1 MAVINKNRKGFLMTV
16 LVVVLFTLM
25 IAELLIFTL
34 LNISYN
40 KIQQSS
46 LLASSSV
53 NYASSLISSSQ
64 AFAAASL
71 SRALS
76 ALTSYEYNASM
87 RKGNF
92 VSNLS
97 QYLSYLIV
105 NGTLPNVAPNSL
117 AANALAMWMGNATFV
132 AYDASIINNIR
143 PSPLAVRI
151 SESKPII
158 YQTSPYNLSI
168 SYVENVSIAT
178 PSGTQNYS
186 IPVSASIPL
195 NGTYDLFY
203 AQQGVQRPIRF
214 SSINN
219 LTSVVGSA
227 YATYGNSSSNAFIYG
242 IVLHVPSGVT
252 CTSLS
257 SNVPSWAN
265 TAPLN
270 KSIILATPNANLIT
284 NATCTIANKFGG
296 LVTYSINSISSP
308 PNIPWLQYSS
318 STNILNYIPNGTK
331 VLLYG
336 PGMDLLNIEGLRNA
350 IQNGSYFASPF
361 LPSYIDRADANFL
374 RSSPN
379 GIFTFSGA
387 NRYAAQFDGQS
398 NYVEQT
404 NGFGFMNNAIQQA
417 TISIWVKPSSPN
429 GDIVDELGQSSINT
443 GWHDTWIDLVNGN
456 VMIRVWS
463 LGCVNLGHIPLN
475 SWSNIVMTLSYNG
488 VSLNYSGY
496 INGVYK
502 NSGTGSRSI
511 PGGSSLMYYP
521 LGPSDSTNCGDGGA
535 SFNGQ
540 MANYQFYNTSLGHS
554 QISQIYQNGVEGL
567 PVDGQNLVMWWPLDG
582 NANDYSGNGDNGV
595 ATNVK
600 FNHLINYTRDSI
612 YIVPTSN
619 TLPIPGTLSCISGK
633 NCNSALYI
641 SRLPLEVGPNFYTAQ
656 FNGQWSSGPYNSNSV
671 IFAPSEPISGTN
683 VIFTIAMWIK
693 PSSVQDFSHS
703 WTTATF
709 SLKSYQAFGIQN
721 SCLPNTCL
729 VLHRCSS
736 ADASS
741 GVLLPY
747 SIFNNKWHFIAVSV
761 NPPNYYWYL
770 DGVSSANTNGNT
782 YTSSPGATIGTQFAQ
797 CDSNA
802 FNGSI
807 ANVQL
812 YDAALSPSQI
822 QQLYQEGVSGLP
834 YTANLVAWWP
844 LNGNANDYSGNGNN
858 GTAYNVYYT
867 PFYGPYPNNGLSTVA
882 GIINERE
889 VLNLVG

>member
-361 LPSYIDRADANFL
+361 LPSYIDRANANFL

-379 GIFTFSGA
+379 GIFTFSGS
-387 NRYAAQFDGQS
+387 NRYAAQF
-398 NYVEQT
+398 
-404 NGFGFMNNAIQQA
+404 NGA
-417 TISIWVKPSSPN
+417 S
-429 GDIVDELGQSSINT
+429 
-443 GWHDTWIDLVNGN
+443 
-456 VMIRVWS
+456 
-463 LGCVNLGHIPLN
+463 
-475 SWSNIVMTLSYNG
+475 
-488 VSLNYSGY
+488 
-496 INGVYK
+496 
-502 NSGTGSRSI
+502 
-511 PGGSSLMYYP
+511 GSSYILTSKGYSAP
-521 LGPSDSTNCGDGGA
+521 NALTIAGWFIST
-535 SFNGQ
+535 SFQN
-540 MANYQFYNTSLGHS
+540 NYQFPIDSNPEANWRIGFNSANQIYFDPGSHNDQVISTKIGFNRWYFVAFTAQDSGSNTIWNFYLNGSLVASGSVGQNIQSVSAIGLGDYAYYFVGQLSNVQIYNTSLSPS
-554 QISQIYQNGVEGL
+554 QVQALYQEGVEGL
-567 PVDGQNLVMWWPLDG
+567 PLPNAGLIGWWPLNG
-582 NANDYSGNGDNGV
+582 NANDYSGNGNNGV

-600 FNHLINYTRDSI
+600 FNNLINYTRDSI
-612 YIVPTSN
+612 YIVPTPN
-619 TLPIPGTLSCISGK
+619 TLPIPGTLWCISGR

-641 SRLPLEVGPNFYTAQ
+641 SRLPLEASPNFYTAQ
-656 FNGQWSSGPYNSNSV
+656 FNGVNTSIDCGNSNNLDITGNTITIAAWIYVKGTPLHDIVDKEGQYGMKLNGNCGAPFTLEWDTSNDWSGTSYTIPNSNCDKW
-671 IFAPSEPISGTN
+671 IFVAVTMNATTKFWYGDGQLLGTKAISGSISGN
-683 VIFTIAMWIK
+683 SHDVFIGALGPGGGSNEWFT
-693 PSSVQDFSHS
+693 
-703 WTTATF
+703 
-709 SLKSYQAFGIQN
+709 
-721 SCLPNTCL
+721 
-729 VLHRCSS
+729 
-736 ADASS
+736 
-741 GVLLPY
+741 
-747 SIFNNKWHFIAVSV
+747 
-761 NPPNYYWYL
+761 
-770 DGVSSANTNGNT
+770 
-782 YTSSPGATIGTQFAQ
+782 
-797 CDSNA
+797 
-802 FNGSI
+802 GSI

-812 YDAALSPSQI
+812 YNAALSPSQI
-822 QQLYQEGVSGLP
+822 QQLYQEGISGLP

-889 VLNLVG
+889 ALNLVG

>member
-1 MAVINKNRKGFLMTV
+1 MAMMNKKRSRKGFLMTV

-46 LLASSSV
+46 LLVSSSV

-71 SRALS
+71 SKALS
-76 ALTSYEYNASM
+76 TLTSYEYNASI

-117 AANALAMWMGNATFV
+117 AANALAMWMGNATFK
-132 AYDASIINNIR
+132 AYNASIINNIR
-143 PSPLAVRI
+143 PSPLAVKI

-158 YQTSPYNLSI
+158 YQTSPYNLSV

-178 PSGTQNYS
+178 PSGIQNYS

-219 LTSVVGSA
+219 LTSVVGGT

-379 GIFTFSGA
+379 GIFTFSGS
-387 NRYAAQFDGQS
+387 NRYAAQFSGQLGQYIAYS
-398 NYVEQT
+398 GNL
-404 NGFGFMNNAIQQA
+404 NI
-417 TISIWVKPSSPN
+417 PN
-429 GDIVDELGQSSINT
+429 GNPITIAAWINYKGNT
-443 GWHDTWIDLVNGN
+443 GNWEGIAGINWGCPFEHLAVLNNQLYLDDCANNGGNFGSFTVPKNQWVFVAYTLNGN
-456 VMIRVWS
+456 I
-463 LGCVNLGHIPLN
+463 L
-475 SWSNIVMTLSYNG
+475 TLYENGASQTFTTSGTYQITPTALDIGTEG
-488 VSLNYSGY
+488 VSFN
-496 INGVYK
+496 
-502 NSGTGSRSI
+502 R
-511 PGGSSLMYYP
+511 P
-521 LGPSDSTNCGDGGA
+521 
-535 SFNGQ
+535 SFNGSI
-540 MANYQFYNTSLGHS
+540 ANVQVYNTSLS
-554 QISQIYQNGVEGL
+554 ANEIQALYQEGIEGL
-567 PVDGQNLVMWWPLDG
+567 PLPNAGLVGWWPLNN
-582 NANDYSGNGDNGV
+582 NANDYSGNGNNGV

-600 FNHLINYTRDSI
+600 FNNLMNYTRDSI
-612 YIVPTSN
+612 YIVPTPN

-656 FNGQWSSGPYNSNSV
+656 FNGQSSY
-671 IFAPSEPISGTN
+671 ISGSGAYA
-683 VIFTIAMWIK
+683 F
-693 PSSVQDFSHS
+693 PL
-703 WTTATF
+703 TATAWVDPINYQTAH
-709 SLKSYQAFGIQN
+709 LKTIMEFDGSGFGSGAYQFFIVPQGSSYCGGVGGRLYLWNPSAWICTTSTIPLNTWTFVAFTTN
-721 SCLPNTCL
+721 STNMAIY
-729 VLHRCSS
+729 VNGQEIASGGSS
-736 ADASS
+736 
-741 GVLLPY
+741 
-747 SIFNNKWHFIAVSV
+747 FVSA
-761 NPPNYYWYL
+761 
-770 DGVSSANTNGNT
+770 SANTIFI
-782 YTSSPGATIGTQFAQ
+782 IGMQN
-797 CDSNA
+797 CCGGRY
-802 FNGSI
+802 FNGSL

-812 YDAALSPSQI
+812 YNTSLSANEIQALY
-822 QQLYQEGVSGLP
+822 LEGIGSAPIRLQ
-834 YTANLVAWWP
+834 NLVGWWP

-867 PFYGPYPNNGLSTVA
+867 PFSGSYPNNGLSTIA

-889 VLNLVG
+889 ALNLVG

>member
-1 MAVINKNRKGFLMTV
+1 MAVMNKKRSRKGFLMTV

-219 LTSVVGSA
+219 LTSVVGGA

-336 PGMDLLNIEGLRNA
+336 PGMDLLNIEALRNA

-361 LPSYIDRADANFL
+361 LPSYIDRANANFL

-379 GIFTFSGA
+379 GIFTFSGS
-387 NRYAAQFDGQS
+387 NRYAAQFNGASGSSYILTSKGYSAPNALTIAGWFISTSFQNNYQFPIDSNPEAYWRIGFNSANQIYFDPGSHNDQVISTTIGFNRWYFVAFTAQDSGSNTIWNFYLNGSLVASGSVGQNIQSVSAIGLGDYAYYFVGQLS
-398 NYVEQT
+398 NVQIYNTSLSPSQVQALYQEGVEGLPLPNAGLIGWWPLNGNANDYSGNGNNGVATNVKFNNLINYTRDSIYIVPTPNTLPIPGTLWCISGRNCNSALYISRLPLEASPSFYTAQFNGQNNYIEQT
-404 NGFGFMNNAIQQA
+404 SGFGFMNNAIQQA
-417 TISIWVKPSSPN
+417 TISIWVNPSSPN
-429 GDIVDELGQSSINT
+429 GDIVDELGQSAINT
-443 GWHDTWIDLVNGN
+443 GWHDTWIDLVNGH
-456 VMIRVWS
+456 VTIRVWA
-463 LGCVNLGHIPLN
+463 LGCVNLGPIPLN

-488 VSLNYSGY
+488 VSLSYSGY

-502 NSGTGSRSI
+502 NSGTGSRSV

-535 SFNGQ
+535 SFTGQ
-540 MANYQFYNTSLGHS
+540 MANYQFYNTSLGPS
-554 QISQIYQNGVEGL
+554 QIMQIYQNGIEGL
-567 PVDGQNLVMWWPLDG
+567 PVNEQNLVM
-582 NANDYSGNGDNGV
+582 
-595 ATNVK
+595 
-600 FNHLINYTRDSI
+600 
-612 YIVPTSN
+612 
-619 TLPIPGTLSCISGK
+619 
-633 NCNSALYI
+633 
-641 SRLPLEVGPNFYTAQ
+641 
-656 FNGQWSSGPYNSNSV
+656 
-671 IFAPSEPISGTN
+671 
-683 VIFTIAMWIK
+683 
-693 PSSVQDFSHS
+693 
-703 WTTATF
+703 
-709 SLKSYQAFGIQN
+709 
-721 SCLPNTCL
+721 
-729 VLHRCSS
+729 
-736 ADASS
+736 
-741 GVLLPY
+741 
-747 SIFNNKWHFIAVSV
+747 
-761 NPPNYYWYL
+761 
-770 DGVSSANTNGNT
+770 
-782 YTSSPGATIGTQFAQ
+782 
-797 CDSNA
+797 
-802 FNGSI
+802 
-807 ANVQL
+807 
-812 YDAALSPSQI
+812 
-822 QQLYQEGVSGLP
+822 
-834 YTANLVAWWP
+834 WWP
-844 LNGNANDYSGNGNN
+844 LNGNANDYSNNRNN
-858 GTAYNVYYT
+858 GTSYNVYYT

-889 VLNLVG
+889 ALNLVG

>member
-1 MAVINKNRKGFLMTV
+1 MAIMNRKRSRKGFLMTV
-16 LVVVLFTLM
+16 LVLVLFTLM

-46 LLASSSV
+46 LLVSSSV
-53 NYASSLISSSQ
+53 DYASSLISSSK

-71 SRALS
+71 SKALS
-76 ALTSYEYNASM
+76 ALTSYEYNASI

-97 QYLSYLIV
+97 EYLSYLIV

-117 AANALAMWMGNATFV
+117 AANALAIWMGNATFV
-132 AYDASIINNIR
+132 AYNASIINNIK
-143 PSPLAVRI
+143 PSPLAIKI

-158 YQTSPYNLSI
+158 YQTSPYNLSV

-178 PSGTQNYS
+178 PSGIQNYT

-203 AQQGVQRPIRF
+203 AQQGVQRTIRF

-219 LTSVVGSA
+219 LTSVVGDA

-257 SNVPSWAN
+257 SNVPSWAD

-296 LVTYSINSISSP
+296 LVTYSISSISSP

-336 PGMDLLNIEGLRNA
+336 PGMDLLNMGGLRNA

-379 GIFTFSGA
+379 GIFTFSGS
-387 NRYAAQFDGQS
+387 NRYAAQFNGQN

-404 NGFGFMNNAIQQA
+404 NGFGFMNNAAQQA

-429 GDIVDELGQSSINT
+429 GDIVDELGQSTVNT
-443 GWHDTWIDLVNGN
+443 GWHDTWIDLVNGQ
-456 VMIRVWS
+456 VEIRVWN
-463 LGCVNLGHIPLN
+463 LGCVNLGPIPLN

-488 VSLNYSGY
+488 ASLSYSGY

-511 PGGSSLMYYP
+511 PGGSYLMYYP

-554 QISQIYQNGVEGL
+554 QISKIYQNGVEGL
-567 PVDGQNLVMWWPLDG
+567 PVDGQNLVMWWPLNG
-582 NANDYSGNGDNGV
+582 NANDYSGNGNNGV
-595 ATNVK
+595 GTNVE

-612 YIVPTSN
+612 YIVPTPN

-641 SRLPLEVGPNFYTAQ
+641 SKLPLETSPSFYTAQ
-656 FNGQWSSGPYNSNSV
+656 FNGQNNYVEQTNGFGFMNN
-671 IFAPSEPISGTN
+671 AAQQATISIW
-683 VIFTIAMWIK
+683 VK
-693 PSSVQDFSHS
+693 PSSPNGDIVDELGQSTVNTGWHDTWIDLVNGQVEIRVWNLGCVNLGPIPLNS
-703 WTTATF
+703 WSNIVMTLSYNGA
-709 SLKSYQAFGIQN
+709 SLSYSGYINGVYKN
-721 SCLPNTCL
+721 SGTGSRSIPGGSYLMYYPLGPSDSTNCG
-729 VLHRCSS
+729 
-736 ADASS
+736 DGGAS
-741 GVLLPY
+741 
-747 SIFNNKWHFIAVSV
+747 
-761 NPPNYYWYL
+761 
-770 DGVSSANTNGNT
+770 
-782 YTSSPGATIGTQFAQ
+782 
-797 CDSNA
+797 
-802 FNGSI
+802 FNGQM
-807 ANVQL
+807 ANYQFYNTSL
-812 YDAALSPSQI
+812 GHSQI
-822 QQLYQEGVSGLP
+822 SKIYQNGVEGLP
-834 YTANLVAWWP
+834 VNEQNLVMWWP
-844 LNGNANDYSGNGNN
+844 LNGNANDYSGLGNN

-867 PFYGPYPNNGLSTVA
+867 PFSGPYPNNGLSTVA

-889 VLNLVG
+889 ALNLVG

>member
-1 MAVINKNRKGFLMTV
+1 MMNKKRSRKGFLMTV

-46 LLASSSV
+46 LLVSSSV

-71 SRALS
+71 SKALS

-92 VSNLS
+92 VGNLS

-117 AANALAMWMGNATFV
+117 AANALAMWMGNATFK
-132 AYDASIINNIR
+132 AYNASIINNIK
-143 PSPLAVRI
+143 PSPLAVKI

-158 YQTSPYNLSI
+158 YQTSPYNLSV

-178 PSGTQNYS
+178 PSGIQNYS

-219 LTSVVGSA
+219 LTSVVGGA

-361 LPSYIDRADANFL
+361 LPSYIDRASANFL

-379 GIFTFSGA
+379 GIFTFSGS
-387 NRYAAQFDGQS
+387 NRYAAQFNGQNSYIKTGTNNIPTGSPTVSITAWVNVPIYTASGCGQEMTFGYGNFSSGCNANGVGLGLNGNGYVSFASCGNDYVSPFQVTRNTWTFIAAVYTSGATTVTVYENNNSATGSLSGNKQISIQTPITSWIGAWPSPSCLFDGSIANVQIYNKS
-398 NYVEQT
+398 LSPSQ
-404 NGFGFMNNAIQQA
+404 IQQLYQEG
-417 TISIWVKPSSPN
+417 IEGLPLPN
-429 GDIVDELGQSSINT
+429 AGLV
-443 GWHDTWIDLVNGN
+443 GWW
-456 VMIRVWS
+456 
-463 LGCVNLGHIPLN
+463 PLN
-475 SWSNIVMTLSYNG
+475 S
-488 VSLNYSGY
+488 
-496 INGVYK
+496 
-502 NSGTGSRSI
+502 
-511 PGGSSLMYYP
+511 
-521 LGPSDSTNCGDGGA
+521 
-535 SFNGQ
+535 
-540 MANYQFYNTSLGHS
+540 
-554 QISQIYQNGVEGL
+554 
-567 PVDGQNLVMWWPLDG
+567 
-582 NANDYSGNGDNGV
+582 NANDYSGNGNNGV

-600 FNHLINYTRDSI
+600 FNNLINYTRDSI
-612 YIVPTSN
+612 YIVPTPN

-671 IFAPSEPISGTN
+671 IFAPSEPIAGTN
-683 VIFTIAMWIK
+683 VIFTMAMWIK
-693 PSSVQDFSHS
+693 PSSIQDFSHS

-729 VLHRCSS
+729 VLHRCTS

-741 GVLLPY
+741 GALLPY

-812 YDAALSPSQI
+812 YNAALSPSQI

-844 LNGNANDYSGNGNN
+844 LNGNANDYSGLGNN

-867 PFYGPYPNNGLSTVA
+867 PFYGSYPNNGLSTIT

-889 VLNLVG
+889 AFNLVG

>member
-1 MAVINKNRKGFLMTV
+1 MAMMNKERNRKGFLMTV
-16 LVVVLFTLM
+16 LVLVLFTLM

-46 LLASSSV
+46 LLVSSSV
-53 NYASSLISSSQ
+53 NYASSLISSSK

-132 AYDASIINNIR
+132 AYNASIISNIR
-143 PSPLAVRI
+143 PSPLAIRI

-158 YQTSPYNLSI
+158 YQASPYNLSV

-242 IVLHVPSGVT
+242 IVLRVPSGVT

-350 IQNGSYFASPF
+350 VQNGSYFASPF
-361 LPSYIDRADANFL
+361 LPSYIDRASANFL

-379 GIFTFSGA
+379 GIFTFSGS
-387 NRYAAQFDGQS
+387 NRYAAQFNGQNSYIETSIVPTS
-398 NYVEQT
+398 NSMLTVT
-404 NGFGFMNNAIQQA
+404 AWVNPLSSNGNRGIVGQGDLGSDYWELKTFGGNYDFVVYGVKDNAFGPVQLNRWSFLTATYNNG
-417 TISIWVKPSSPN
+417 VVN
-429 GDIVDELGQSSINT
+429 LY
-443 GWHDTWIDLVNGN
+443 VNGVQVASYSESATLVQN
-456 VMIRVWS
+456 KNIYI
-463 LGCVNLGHIPLN
+463 GYTPGDAAPL
-475 SWSNIVMTLSYNG
+475 Y
-488 VSLNYSGY
+488 
-496 INGVYK
+496 
-502 NSGTGSRSI
+502 
-511 PGGSSLMYYP
+511 
-521 LGPSDSTNCGDGGA
+521 
-535 SFNGQ
+535 FNGSI
-540 MANYQFYNTSLGHS
+540 ANVQIYNTSLSSS
-554 QISQIYQNGVEGL
+554 QIQQLYQEGIGGL
-567 PVDGQNLVMWWPLDG
+567 PISNVGLVAWWPLNG
-582 NANDYSGNGDNGV
+582 NANDYSGNGNNGV
-595 ATNVK
+595 ATNVE

-612 YIVPTSN
+612 YIVPTPN

-633 NCNSALYI
+633 NCNSALYT
-641 SRLPLEVGPNFYTAQ
+641 SRLPLEVGSKFYTAQ
-656 FNGQWSSGPYNSNSV
+656 FNGQSSY
-671 IFAPSEPISGTN
+671 ISGSGAYAFPLTAAAWVDPINYQTAHLKTIMEFDGSGFGSGAYQFFIVPQRSGYCGGVGGRLYLWNPSASICTTSTIPLNTWTFVAFTTN
-683 VIFTIAMWIK
+683 STNIAIYVNGQEIASGG
-693 PSSVQDFSHS
+693 SSFV
-703 WTTATF
+703 
-709 SLKSYQAFGIQN
+709 
-721 SCLPNTCL
+721 
-729 VLHRCSS
+729 S
-736 ADASS
+736 A
-741 GVLLPY
+741 
-747 SIFNNKWHFIAVSV
+747 
-761 NPPNYYWYL
+761 
-770 DGVSSANTNGNT
+770 SANKIFI
-782 YTSSPGATIGTQFAQ
+782 IGMQN
-797 CDSNA
+797 CCGGRY
-802 FNGSI
+802 FNGSL

-812 YDAALSPSQI
+812 YNTSLSANEIQALY
-822 QQLYQEGVSGLP
+822 LEGIGGAPIDLQH
-834 YTANLVAWWP
+834 LVAWWP
-844 LNGNANDYSGNGNN
+844 LNGNENDYSNNGNN

-867 PFYGPYPNNGLSTVA
+867 PFYGSYPNNGLSTIA

-889 VLNLVG
+889 ALNLVG

>member
-1 MAVINKNRKGFLMTV
+1 MAIMNKKRSRKGFLMTV

-46 LLASSSV
+46 LLVSSSV

-71 SRALS
+71 SKALS
-76 ALTSYEYNASM
+76 TLTSYEYNASM

-117 AANALAMWMGNATFV
+117 AANALAMWMGNATFK
-132 AYDASIINNIR
+132 AYNASIINNIK
-143 PSPLAVRI
+143 PSPLALRI

-158 YQTSPYNLSI
+158 YQTSPYNLSV

-178 PSGTQNYS
+178 PSGIQNYS

-219 LTSVVGSA
+219 LTSVVGGA

-270 KSIILATPNANLIT
+270 KSIILATPNADQIT

-361 LPSYIDRADANFL
+361 LPSYIDRANANFL

-379 GIFTFSGA
+379 GIFTFSGS
-387 NRYAAQFDGQS
+387 NRYAAQF
-398 NYVEQT
+398 
-404 NGFGFMNNAIQQA
+404 NGA
-417 TISIWVKPSSPN
+417 
-429 GDIVDELGQSSINT
+429 
-443 GWHDTWIDLVNGN
+443 
-456 VMIRVWS
+456 
-463 LGCVNLGHIPLN
+463 
-475 SWSNIVMTLSYNG
+475 Y
-488 VSLNYSGY
+488 
-496 INGVYK
+496 
-502 NSGTGSRSI
+502 
-511 PGGSSLMYYP
+511 GSSYILTSKGYSAP
-521 LGPSDSTNCGDGGA
+521 NALTIAGWFIST
-535 SFNGQ
+535 SFQN
-540 MANYQFYNTSLGHS
+540 NYQFPIDSNPEAYWRIGFNSANQIYFDPGSHNDQVISTTIGFNRWYFVAFTAQDSGSNTIWNFYLNGSLVASGSVGQNIQSVSAIGLGDYAYYFVGQLSNVQIYNTSLSPS
-554 QISQIYQNGVEGL
+554 QIQQLYQEGIEGL
-567 PVDGQNLVMWWPLDG
+567 PLPNAGLMGWWPLNG
-582 NANDYSGNGDNGV
+582 NANDYSGNSNNGV
-595 ATNVK
+595 VTNVK
-600 FNHLINYTRDSI
+600 FNNLINYTRDSI
-612 YIVPTSN
+612 YIVPTPN

-671 IFAPSEPISGTN
+671 IFAPSEPIAGTN

-703 WTTATF
+703 WTTAVF
-709 SLKSYQAFGIQN
+709 SLNSYQAFGIQN

-736 ADASS
+736 ADTSS
-741 GVLLPY
+741 GALLPY
-747 SIFNNKWHFIAVSV
+747 SIFNNEWYFIAVSV
-761 NPPNYYWYL
+761 NPPNYYWYI
-770 DGVSSANTNGNT
+770 DGISSADTNGNT
-782 YTSSPGATIGTQFAQ
+782 YASSPGATIGTQFAQ

-812 YDAALSPSQI
+812 YNAALSPSQI
-822 QQLYQEGVSGLP
+822 QQLYQEGVSGMP

-844 LNGNANDYSGNGNN
+844 LNGNANDYSGLGNN
-858 GTAYNVYYT
+858 GTAYNIYYT
-867 PFYGPYPNNGLSTVA
+867 PFSGSYPNNGLSTIT

-889 VLNLVG
+889 ALNLVG

>member
-1 MAVINKNRKGFLMTV
+1 MAMMNKKRSRKGFLMTV

-46 LLASSSV
+46 LLVSSSV

-71 SRALS
+71 SKALS
-76 ALTSYEYNASM
+76 TLTSYEYNASI

-117 AANALAMWMGNATFV
+117 AANALAMWMGNATFK
-132 AYDASIINNIR
+132 AYNASIINNIR
-143 PSPLAVRI
+143 PSPLALRV

-158 YQTSPYNLSI
+158 YQTSPYNLFV

-227 YATYGNSSSNAFIYG
+227 YATYGNYSSNAFIYG
-242 IVLHVPSGVT
+242 IVLHVPSAVT

-270 KSIILATPNANLIT
+270 KSIILATSNANLIT

-350 IQNGSYFASPF
+350 IQNGSYFVSPF

-379 GIFTFSGA
+379 GIFTFSGS
-387 NRYAAQFDGQS
+387 NRYAAQF
-398 NYVEQT
+398 
-404 NGFGFMNNAIQQA
+404 NGA
-417 TISIWVKPSSPN
+417 S
-429 GDIVDELGQSSINT
+429 
-443 GWHDTWIDLVNGN
+443 
-456 VMIRVWS
+456 
-463 LGCVNLGHIPLN
+463 
-475 SWSNIVMTLSYNG
+475 
-488 VSLNYSGY
+488 
-496 INGVYK
+496 
-502 NSGTGSRSI
+502 
-511 PGGSSLMYYP
+511 GSSYILTSKGYSAP
-521 LGPSDSTNCGDGGA
+521 NALTIAGWFIST
-535 SFNGQ
+535 SFQN
-540 MANYQFYNTSLGHS
+540 NYQFPIDSNPEAYWRIGFNSANQIYFDPGSHNDQVISTTIRFNRWYFAAFTAQDSGSNTIWNFYLNGSLVASGSVGQNIQSVNAISLSDYAYPFVGQLSNVQIYNTSLSPS
-554 QISQIYQNGVEGL
+554 QVQALYQEGNEGL
-567 PVDGQNLVMWWPLDG
+567 PLQNAGLVGWWPLNG
-582 NANDYSGNGDNGV
+582 NANDYSGNGNNGV

-600 FNHLINYTRDSI
+600 FNNLINYTRDSI
-612 YIVPTSN
+612 YIVPTPN

-641 SRLPLEVGPNFYTAQ
+641 SKLPLETSPSFYTAQ
-656 FNGQWSSGPYNSNSV
+656 FNGQSSYISILPPPPNGVFCNLTLVAWSYDSGMPSSGAMGGVVGFWSNGNAQSGWDDIEYNDNLLRFELRNQSTGNAWTVSSN
-671 IFAPSEPISGTN
+671 FKGRW
-683 VIFTIAMWIK
+683 IFT
-693 PSSVQDFSHS
+693 
-703 WTTATF
+703 T
-709 SLKSYQAFGIQN
+709 
-721 SCLPNTCL
+721 L
-729 VLHRCSS
+729 VLKNGV
-736 ADASS
+736 AYS
-741 GVLLPY
+741 GY
-747 SIFNNKWHFIAVSV
+747 INGIAYPGGK
-761 NPPNYYWYL
+761 NIGCIGYFGG
-770 DGVSSANTNGNT
+770 GV
-782 YTSSPGATIGTQFAQ
+782 IGSW
-797 CDSNA
+797 DRR

-812 YDAALSPSQI
+812 YNAALSPSQI
-822 QQLYQEGVSGLP
+822 QQLYQEGVSGMP
-834 YTANLVAWWP
+834 YTANLIAWWP
-844 LNGNANDYSGNGNN
+844 LNGNANDYSGLGNN

-867 PFYGPYPNNGLSTVA
+867 PFYGSYPNNGLSTIT

-889 VLNLVG
+889 TLNLVG

>member
-1 MAVINKNRKGFLMTV
+1 MAMMNKKRSRKGFLMTV

-76 ALTSYEYNASM
+76 ALTSYEYNASI

-117 AANALAMWMGNATFV
+117 AANALAMWMGNTTFK
-132 AYDASIINNIR
+132 AYNASIINNIK
-143 PSPLAVRI
+143 PSPLAVKV

-158 YQTSPYNLSI
+158 YQTSPYNLSV

-219 LTSVVGSA
+219 LTSVVGGA

-270 KSIILATPNANLIT
+270 KSIILATPNAKSIT
-284 NATCTIANKFGG
+284 NATCKIANKFGG

-308 PNIPWLQYSS
+308 PSIPWLQYSS
-318 STNILNYIPNGTK
+318 STNILGYIPNGTK
-331 VLLYG
+331 ALLYG
-336 PGMDLLNIEGLRNA
+336 PGMDLLNIEALRNA

-379 GIFTFSGA
+379 GIFTFSGS
-387 NRYAAQFDGQS
+387 NRYAAQF
-398 NYVEQT
+398 
-404 NGFGFMNNAIQQA
+404 NGA
-417 TISIWVKPSSPN
+417 S
-429 GDIVDELGQSSINT
+429 
-443 GWHDTWIDLVNGN
+443 
-456 VMIRVWS
+456 
-463 LGCVNLGHIPLN
+463 
-475 SWSNIVMTLSYNG
+475 
-488 VSLNYSGY
+488 
-496 INGVYK
+496 
-502 NSGTGSRSI
+502 
-511 PGGSSLMYYP
+511 GSSYILTSKGYSAP
-521 LGPSDSTNCGDGGA
+521 NALTIAGWFIST
-535 SFNGQ
+535 SFQN
-540 MANYQFYNTSLGHS
+540 NYQFPIDSNPEAYWRIGFNPSNQIYFDPGSHNDQVISTTIKFNSWYFVAFTAQDSGSNTIWNFYLNGIMVASGSVGQNIQSVNAIGLGDYAYYFVGQLSNVQIYNTSL
-554 QISQIYQNGVEGL
+554 
-567 PVDGQNLVMWWPLDG
+567 
-582 NANDYSGNGDNGV
+582 
-595 ATNVK
+595 
-600 FNHLINYTRDSI
+600 
-612 YIVPTSN
+612 
-619 TLPIPGTLSCISGK
+619 
-633 NCNSALYI
+633 
-641 SRLPLEVGPNFYTAQ
+641 
-656 FNGQWSSGPYNSNSV
+656 
-671 IFAPSEPISGTN
+671 
-683 VIFTIAMWIK
+683 
-693 PSSVQDFSHS
+693 
-703 WTTATF
+703 
-709 SLKSYQAFGIQN
+709 
-721 SCLPNTCL
+721 
-729 VLHRCSS
+729 
-736 ADASS
+736 
-741 GVLLPY
+741 
-747 SIFNNKWHFIAVSV
+747 
-761 NPPNYYWYL
+761 
-770 DGVSSANTNGNT
+770 
-782 YTSSPGATIGTQFAQ
+782 
-797 CDSNA
+797 
-802 FNGSI
+802 
-807 ANVQL
+807 
-812 YDAALSPSQI
+812 SPSQM
-822 QQLYQEGVSGLP
+822 QQLYQEGVEGLP
-834 YTANLVAWWP
+834 LPNAGLIGWWP

-858 GTAYNVYYT
+858 GAATNVKFNKLTSYTRDSIYIVPTPKTLPVPGTLSCTSGKNCNPALYISNLPLETSSNFYVAQFNGQNDYIPTLPRSLSVSVFCNLTLAAWSYDSGMPSSGAKGGVVVFAHSGNSQSGWDDIEYNDNTLRFELRNQSTTNAWYVSSNFKGIWIFTALVLKNGVAYSGYINGVAYPNGKYIGCIGYFGRGLIGDWDRYFNGSIANVQIYNTSLSPSQIQQLYQEGIAGSPYTANLVAWYPLDGNTNDYSGNGHNATDYKVYYT
-867 PFYGPYPNNGLSTVA
+867 PFSGAYSNNGLSAIA
-882 GIINERE
+882 GIMNERE
-889 VLNLVG
+889 AFNLVG